1 MLCGV
6 SPHRRHRARSG
17 TALGGA
23 AGKLLGV
30 TSRRRRC
37 TRSGAGLRRG
47 VRHTAPRRPP
57 CLRVDPV
64 TTPWTRSPTLATSC
78 SRRRILRRRL
88 GGAPSLG
95 LAAGGVPPS
104 PSCRRPLDL
113 NFMLE
118 DVETALAAT
127 GATCR
132 WWRTLARW
140 TDALARATEPPVHR
154 RLMLQLG
161 RRSSPTL
168 SSRRP
173 SERCAPRRR
182 APGACAS
189 GSRRVLGGYISGA
202 RLGAVGRRLAPRAT
216 PCPRTPATTTSRR
229 RATAPSGR
237 DAGGAAGGAG
247 AVAKAARGVRP
258 RALARAPGA
267 AARPRLLRRRFF
279 GEPPRQR

>member
-1 MLCGV
+1 MLSGV
-6 SPHRRHRARSG
+6 SPHLRRRARSG
-17 TALGGA
+17 AALGGA
-23 AGKLLGV
+23 AGKLLGA

-47 VRHTAPRRPP
+47 ARRTAPRRPP

-95 LAAGGVPPS
+95 LVVGGVPPS
-104 PSCRRPLDL
+104 PSCRRLLDL
-113 NFMLE
+113 DFVLE
-118 DVETALAAT
+118 DMVTALAAT
-127 GATCR
+127 CATCR
-132 WWRTLARW
+132 WRRPLARR
-140 TDALARATEPPVHR
+140 TGALARATEAPVHP
-154 RLMLQLG
+154 RLMPQLG
-161 RRSSPTL
+161 RRSSPTP

-173 SERCAPRRR
+173 SRRCAPRRR

-189 GSRRVLGGYISGA
+189 ASRRVLDGFISGVL
-202 RLGAVGRRLAPRAT
+202 LGAMGRRLAPHAK
-216 PCPRTPATTTSRR
+216 PCPRTPATTTSCRR
-229 RATAPSGR
+229 VTAPSGH

-247 AVAKAARGVRP
+247 AVARAARGVRP